1 MSHFSVAVSG
11 QVGSGSTESESQLVD
26 NLLYDIR
33 SGFQQKK
40 GLERDI
46 RVRSMASEEE
56 VSIPGSPMLQR
67 RRLGSFS
74 GQSPDQP
81 PGSGKDDTYS
91 PGLYLSFIPLFFYY
105 EVKMLYVSL

>member
-1 MSHFSVAVSG
+1 MFCFLEVSG
-11 QVGSGSTESESQLVD
+11 HLGSGSTESESQLVD

-40 GLERDI
+40 GLERDLK
-46 RVRSMASEEE
+46 VRSMASEEE
-56 VSIPGSPMLQR
+56 VSIPGSPMMQR

-91 PGLYLSFIPLFFYY
+91 PGNISTA
-105 EVKMLYVSL
+105 

>member
-1 MSHFSVAVSG
+1 MFLCYVSVSG
-11 QVGSGSTESESQLVD
+11 QLGTGSTESESQLVD

-40 GLERDI
+40 GSERDL

-56 VSIPGSPMLQR
+56 ASIQGSPMLQR

-91 PGLYLSFIPLFFYY
+91 PGNFMRVYFQP
-105 EVKMLYVSL
+105 